1 MTRQVHFLEGSGT
14 HINTTISPVS
24 RTTKHENESKE
35 NSLPRIGKGVCLFLG
50 IRLTSVMIFAEPI
63 TTHGHHPQGKCVS
76 SLLGADVLPVLSTAL
91 TTTVF
96 THSGCA

>member
-1 MTRQVHFLEGSGT
+1 MTIPLAIRA
-14 HINTTISPVS
+14 
-24 RTTKHENESKE
+24 TKHENESKE
-35 NSLPRIGKGVCLFLG
+35 NSLPDPGKGVCLFSG
-50 IRLTSVMIFAEPI
+50 IRLSSVMIFAEPI
-63 TTHGHHPQGKCVS
+63 NTHGHHPQGKCVS